1 MDALP
6 PVETISTFLSWRSL
20 ASFTMPV
27 LLDTEISAR
36 LIFINLPNR
45 NTYFRFEKT
54 DGDLCYKFLIFV
66 II

>member
-36 LIFINLPNR
+36 LIFISLSNR
-45 NTYFRFEKT
+45 ITIFRFKEADRT
-54 DGDLCYKFLIFV
+54 LCYKFLI
-66 II
+66 

>member
-6 PVETISTFLSWRSL
+6 PVETISTFLSWRCL

-36 LIFINLPNR
+36 LIFICLPNR
-45 NTYFRFEKT
+45 NTYFRVKEA
-54 DGDLCYKFLIFV
+54 DGNLYYKFLIFV

>member
-36 LIFINLPNR
+36 LIFISLSIELP
-45 NTYFRFEKT
+45 FFVLK
-54 DGDLCYKFLIFV
+54 KLIGLYAINF
-66 II
+66 